1 MDDIFQSLYQ
11 SMVIL
16 KEMEELTNKNNHGTK
31 EYREKQNELNNTI
44 VETIRLM
51 VFKKDWWLWGIIEW

>member
-1 MDDIFQSLYQ
+1 MDDLFHLLYK

-16 KEMEELTNKNNHGTK
+16 KEMEELTNKNHHGTK

-44 VETIRLM
+44 VETIKLM
-51 VFKKDWWLWGIIEW
+51 VFKKE

>member
-1 MDDIFQSLYQ
+1 MDDIFQSLYK

-16 KEMEELTNKNNHGTK
+16 KEMEELTNKNHHGTK

-44 VETIRLM
+44 VDIIKLRI
-51 VFKKDWWLWGIIEW
+51 FKKDW